1 MNEAG
6 RRTREGQRQAKI
18 ANELNPMVENV
29 LDEFDRRSASQRQFG
44 RDKPIEPG
52 PVWLGHSKLRR

>member
-6 RRTREGQRQAKI
+6 RRTREGQSQAKI

-29 LDEFDRRSASQRQFG
+29 LDELDRRLSISA
-44 RDKPIEPG
+44 PIWP
-52 PVWLGHSKLRR
+52 